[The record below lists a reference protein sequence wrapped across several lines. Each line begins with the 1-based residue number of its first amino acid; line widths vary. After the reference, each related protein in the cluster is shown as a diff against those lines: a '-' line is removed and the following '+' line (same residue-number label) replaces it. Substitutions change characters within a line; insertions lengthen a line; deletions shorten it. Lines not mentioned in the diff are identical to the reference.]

1 MRHSV
6 DTKESVTPTIQ
17 DKPSAD
23 TSVTML
29 PQILNEAQAANP
41 TSNPIQ
47 CERPKLRSIFIPRVI
62 IPVCHYGLLG
72 FVDQCMWVLIPLM
85 YSTSPQFGGLGF
97 SSNSI
102 GLVMMV
108 WSMFNGTI
116 QVYAFP
122 RLLRRL
128 GPKRL
133 YIISFAF
140 FLIAFAAFPLMGHL
154 AKNQMEAGMWC
165 ILCVQLA
172 SYLVAYSTYS
182 KLSSSVHT
190 HSPVTVPRLYSYV
203 CQQRGTE
210 KRPAWCDEWLGADG
224 VLDDAWGRAIRGI
237 FVVLSVIGEEPRRRD
252 SCILDNV
259 CARHIGA
266 LFRDISTTKP
276 YLTLSRHVGEEYVVG
291 FR

>member
-1 MRHSV
+1 
-6 DTKESVTPTIQ
+6 
-17 DKPSAD
+17 
-23 TSVTML
+23 
-29 PQILNEAQAANP
+29 
-41 TSNPIQ
+41 
-47 CERPKLRSIFIPRVI
+47 
-62 IPVCHYGLLG
+62 
-72 FVDQCMWVLIPLM
+72 M

-172 SYLVAYSTYS
+172 SYLVA
-182 KLSSSVHT
+182 
-190 HSPVTVPRLYSYV
+190 LYSHV

-224 VLDDAWGRAIRGI
+224 VLDDAWGRTIRGI

-266 LFRDISTTKP
+266 LFRDISPTKP

-291 FR
+291 SR